1 MYSFWNTI
9 SQLCQLRLTCYF
21 LISCRY
27 RLQLQARLFLLI
39 LSFMFAHVTPINHAI
54 VGSIATNQ
62 TCTEMVKS
70 RTSAPVIKCVAVRAN
85 QELRGVLALQQE
97 VVSAF
102 PPMILAAQVFSSI
115 RFLKEDLGTAYG
127 HTIWMT
133 MIHFLSSKQL
143 ALK

>member
-1 MYSFWNTI
+1 
-9 SQLCQLRLTCYF
+9 
-21 LISCRY
+21 
-27 RLQLQARLFLLI
+27 
-39 LSFMFAHVTPINHAI
+39 MFACVTPISHAV
-54 VGSIATNQ
+54 VGGNATNQ
-62 TCTEMVKS
+62 TYTEMVKS
-70 RTSAPVIKCVAVRAN
+70 RASAPVIKCVAVRLN
-85 QELRGVLALQQE
+85 QELHGVLILQQE
-97 VVSAF
+97 TVTAF